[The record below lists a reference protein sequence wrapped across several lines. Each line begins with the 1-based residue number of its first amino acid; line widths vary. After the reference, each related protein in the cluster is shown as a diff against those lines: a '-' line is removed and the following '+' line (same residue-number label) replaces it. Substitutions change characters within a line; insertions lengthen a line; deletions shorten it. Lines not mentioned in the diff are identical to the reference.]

1 MIKKSTAFGFVALLF
16 MFGSILN
23 FMTQNFFMGPMLL
36 FASSLCF
43 IIVNKYEH
51 LENYHYEPLTRLMML
66 RRK

>member
-1 MIKKSTAFGFVALLF
+1 MIKKSTAFGFVAFLF

-43 IIVNKYEH
+43 ILVNKHEH
-51 LENYHYEPLTRLMML
+51 LETYHPEILKLL
-66 RRK
+66 RGKK